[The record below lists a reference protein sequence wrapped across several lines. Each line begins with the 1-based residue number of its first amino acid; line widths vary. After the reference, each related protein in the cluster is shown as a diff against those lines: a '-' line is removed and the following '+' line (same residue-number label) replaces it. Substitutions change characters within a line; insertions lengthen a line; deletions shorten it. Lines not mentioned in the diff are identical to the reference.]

1 MTKEDFL
8 NAVQSLFDHCA
19 HYNPVTGGLRTF
31 TDAERSHFFEQLY
44 TLLNERQPPISATQ
58 LALALLQTAGRYQS
72 FQDQATAILSRL

>member
-8 NAVQSLFDHCA
+8 DAVTSLFDACA

-31 TDAERSHFFEQLY
+31 TDSERNAFFEQLY
-44 TLLNERQPPISATQ
+44 TLLSERQVTISATK

-72 FQDQATAILSRL
+72 VQDQAAAILSRL